1 MRMSVSP
8 RRTLLFTRT
17 NSQSLQVLGGLII
30 EKRGTCFSDAVREL
44 LVALFAGKT
53 RATGT
58 AVTLSFFRSQV
69 KHNVAASFLPVL
81 EWTKRFPNPVGEG
94 AEAEIEV
101 RQLYELDDLGP
112 SDAIERFREPEARE
126 E

>member
-1 MRMSVSP
+1 MFTLGPEVCPSATKGLQIVQRRSIGAGNERKMRMSVSP

-30 EKRGTCFSDAVREL
+30 EKRGTCFSVAVREL

-58 AVTLSFFRSQV
+58 AVTLSFLRS
-69 KHNVAASFLPVL
+69 
-81 EWTKRFPNPVGEG
+81 
-94 AEAEIEV
+94 
-101 RQLYELDDLGP
+101 
-112 SDAIERFREPEARE
+112 
-126 E
+126 